1 MKVYENIQNVAA
13 HGSLQWRHNQR
24 DRVSNHQPNYC
35 LLKRLFRHISK
46 KTSKLCATGLWVG
59 NSPVTGEFPTQRP
72 VARKMFPFDDVIM
85 LLCFAWLWWHFKF
98 CGLIWSY
105 NTFPSGMLR
114 WCLFS
119 SFGSTR
125 VSEVALADIAES
137 RHFLTIRYCK
147 SWIIYIITWVSVC
160 LHTLL

>member
-1 MKVYENIQNVAA
+1 MSLHMVHYSDVIISAIASQITSLNIVHSNVYL
-13 HGSLQWRHNQR
+13 GTYQR
-24 DRVSNHQPNYC
+24 KHQSSAP
-35 LLKRLFRHISK
+35 LAFEWGIHR
-46 KTSKLCATGLWVG
+46 WPV
-59 NSPVTGEFPTQRP
+59 NSPHKGPVT
-72 VARKMFPFDDVIM
+72 RKMFPFDDVIM
-85 LLCFAWLWWHFKF
+85 LLCFAWLWWHFQF
-98 CGLIWSY
+98 CRLIWSY

-125 VSEVALADIAES
+125 VSAVALADMAES